1 MQPAH
6 AYFCFSLFISLITY
20 LSPRSGTAAT
30 KMLPNKKRRCVIY
43 YELINFLLTAH
54 TYLIIPEGHTHTHT
68 HTSTSCRPPSIKIKG
83 WSFQLQRKP
92 FRIRLPTERSAGFI
106 DLPDNLRLNAIKP
119 FTTRITPLPCVF
131 YADLSQT
138 SQPDPSVSKP
148 QLQTLAVTLSLS
160 S

>member
-1 MQPAH
+1 MQPAR

-30 KMLPNKKRRCVIY
+30 KMLHNKKRRCVINY
-43 YELINFLLTAH
+43 KLIYSLLTAH
-54 TYLIIPEGHTHTHT
+54 TYLIIPEGHTHT

-131 YADLSQT
+131 YTDLSHT
-138 SQPDPSVSKP
+138 SWPDPPVSKL
-148 QLQTLAVTLSLS
+148 QLQTSVVTLSALS
-160 S
+160 